1 MKDFKINIENDE
13 IEIVGSPNENEEIL
27 SDVNIYDKINSPIA
41 FVLAKKGFYYKID
54 ATHNLPMTGPKKI
67 KEIIIK
73 FLGKK

>member
-41 FVLAKKGFYYKID
+41 FVLAKKDFITIEKKRLKI
-54 ATHNLPMTGPKKI
+54 
-67 KEIIIK
+67 
-73 FLGKK
+73 